1 MAIATSLRCV
11 FTGPGDRNISMT
23 FLNADATVSAAQV
36 RNLMQV
42 IVANGDIFGEEP
54 TALVGAE
61 FISREVRDINIS

>member
-23 FLNADATVSAAQV
+23 FLNADASASAAQV
-36 RNLMQV
+36 RTLMQV
-42 IVANGDIFGEEP
+42 IVANGDIFSQEP

-61 FISREVRDINIS
+61 FIFREIRDIDIS